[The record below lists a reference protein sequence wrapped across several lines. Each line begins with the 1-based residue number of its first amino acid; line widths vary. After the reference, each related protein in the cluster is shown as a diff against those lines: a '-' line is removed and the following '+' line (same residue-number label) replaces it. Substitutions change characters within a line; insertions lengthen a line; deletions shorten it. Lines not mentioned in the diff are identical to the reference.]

1 MAGPVRFIVG
11 SDAGTPA
18 GFPKGNAG
26 PAKKRGKARHVLY
39 GGMSGYSEALFGM
52 SVHTI
57 RC

>member
-26 PAKKRGKARHVLY
+26 PAKKGEKHGTCFMA
-39 GGMSGYSEALFGM
+39 A
-52 SVHTI
+52 
-57 RC
+57 